1 MPKQVMMSYVF
12 KKKKKKKRAKRQ
24 NEASA
29 SLVVV
34 KPITFYSWLIMVSSG
49 EFDSSLKSSE
59 ISFPR
64 GGASALTPLEIK
76 EISNEA
82 TKDVLFETSNKRAN
96 TEKISQPSKRSK
108 KNKKPITSHEEQ
120 TDGADFVP
128 IENFN
133 FKNMVPGTVVL
144 GQVTHI
150 EDIEVTLT
158 VGDNL
163 VGYIPITSVSKEVTR
178 ELESAEVDDQSDGDD
193 SDDNNDDERIR
204 TATLSSGK
212 QDTISS
218 KNLFVEGQW
227 LRAIV
232 AEPKS
237 TNKNKRLEFT
247 VEPEILNVP
256 LADDLLPG
264 NVLQCS
270 VSSIEDRGIVLNTG
284 IMNVSGFIS
293 NDDLKDFR
301 LKEIK
306 CGSVILATIIKI
318 PSERSL
324 TMKPAEVNTNLRK
337 TNLEKISSVDAI
349 QPGLLVDALVESINK
364 NGLVVKV
371 FGLVYGTLNL
381 ANLGEFEFS
390 KLNHRYT
397 IGSVIKARITAVL
410 LKGGVKKCMLTQLLH
425 IISLSK
431 NPLST
436 DDFDVL
442 EAFPIGYIFEK
453 VIICGG
459 DSNYMYADIGSS
471 RLVAQIHNSKIDP
484 SKVLDIDYTR
494 GTTHTGR
501 VVGYNR
507 YENLLLLSF
516 DPKVLNA
523 RYLRISD
530 IPLGEHVKGVVKKIL
545 EDSKLVVTVYDNFES
560 VVPKS
565 HLSDVHMAYPERKFK
580 IGSKVSGRVLKK
592 GPKVLYVTL
601 KKSLVTMDDSSVLD
615 SFEKACV
622 GLKTVAT
629 VEFFVPNGA
638 IVSFFGNLKAYLPKN
653 EISETFVNK
662 ASDFLKVGQTVTVK
676 VLNIRKDEGRLIV
689 TMRQSLELSSLQKSA
704 VHDLSPGRS
713 IVSVVVV
720 DKTKESIIVET
731 DNSNLRGVI
740 FTGQLS
746 DDNYESN
753 RIKYKSLS
761 VGDKLD
767 AVVLDKDLK
776 ARTLIM
782 SMKKSLIDASRSG
795 QLPISFNDIKVGD
808 KKLYGFVK
816 SVTSMGL
823 FVSFAGKL
831 TGLVLAKYATDRP
844 NEDLSRKY
852 YKYQSVECLVI
863 RIDEE
868 NKRFLLTLKP
878 QGSNGDDFKSQ
889 VVENPVDESK
899 KSVGDY
905 FPGVVTRAKIKSI
918 KGTQLNMQLGDNL
931 QGRLEITNCF
941 NDWSEIKNTSQPL
954 SQFHKGDVLEV
965 KVVGYHDSRN
975 HTFLPITHKHS
986 KNVIL
991 ELSKLEKDIKNS
1003 DELFASLDLS
1013 SILEGSE
1020 WTVFVNNISK
1030 GFLWVSLTPSL
1041 KGRISFMDLSD
1052 DINVFDD
1059 MKNKLPIGSALRAS
1073 VKELSKEHNI
1083 VYLKARSKKLESYQD
1098 VKIGDKL
1105 PAKVLKVKDSYVLV
1119 KLSDNIVASA
1129 YITDAL
1135 NDYTDKLADI
1145 FLPND
1150 FTTATVL
1157 AVDENS
1163 EKVAVSL
1170 RNANAIDREVNSCED
1185 LKVGQVVRGFV
1196 KNVANNGVFVALGR
1210 SIHALVRVGDL
1221 SDSYLKDWKKYF
1233 KPNQLVVGKI
1243 SSCVDDKRILM
1254 TLKESEVNGELS
1266 ILKRFGDLQVGQ
1278 IFEGSVKS
1286 VTEFGVFV
1294 KLDGTMNV
1302 SGLCHHSE
1310 ISDNSISDVV
1320 SLFGEGDRVK
1330 VKLLSIDTEKKQLSL
1345 GMKASYFTDL
1355 NQDYEEDG
1363 YSVQDGE
1370 ISDDESK
1377 SAVEKDSES
1386 GSESE
1391 GSFMDE
1397 GDLDID
1403 DASDNSSIGHD
1414 SNIGPKETSIS
1425 NLSIENA
1432 QHNLTPKTGL
1442 SAEGFDWTAS
1452 ILDQTAYST
1461 SDSDEETSTKKRKQ
1475 SRGHTEDK
1483 TADISSRAPQSVD
1496 DFERLLIGNPNSSVL
1511 WMNYMSFQLQLS
1523 EVNKAREL
1531 AQRALK
1537 TIYFREEQ
1545 EKMNIW
1551 VALLNLENSFG
1562 TDDTLQ
1568 ETFRLSCQYMDALT
1582 MHQKLA
1588 SILSMSE
1595 KFDKLDELYNFMCR
1609 KFGSEVS
1616 VWVQYGSSLLSRGQ
1630 NDQARELLSRAL
1642 NSLSKK
1648 DYVEVVKKFAQL
1660 EFNEGDSEQGRSLFE
1675 GLISDLPKR
1684 IDLWNVYID
1693 QEIKTNSREKVE
1705 DLFSRVTSKK
1715 LLRKQA
1721 KFFFN
1726 KWLSFEEKNNN
1737 ESAIAHVKARAADY
1751 VRTHQNDE

>member
-1 MPKQVMMSYVF
+1 
-12 KKKKKKKRAKRQ
+12 
-24 NEASA
+24 
-29 SLVVV
+29 
-34 KPITFYSWLIMVSSG
+34 MVNSG
-49 EFDSSLKSSE
+49 EFDSSLKTSE

-82 TKDVLFETSNKRAN
+82 TKDVLFETSNKRTN
-96 TEKISQPSKRSK
+96 TEKISQPSKKSK
-108 KNKKPITSHEEQ
+108 KNKRTITPHEDQSDE
-120 TDGADFVP
+120 ASFVP

-133 FKNMVPGTVVL
+133 FKNMIPGTTVL

-150 EDIEVTLT
+150 EDFEVTLT

-163 VGYIPITSVSKEVTR
+163 VGYIPITSVSKEVTSS
-178 ELESAEVDDQSDGDD
+178 LESAPEEAGNQSDSGD
-193 SDDNNDDERIR
+193 SDENNDDDRIR
-204 TATLSSGK
+204 TATLTSGK
-212 QDTISS
+212 QASISLR
-218 KNLFVEGQW
+218 NLFTEGQW

-232 AEPKS
+232 AEHKS

-247 VEPEILNVP
+247 VEPGVLNSP

-264 NVLQCS
+264 NILQCS
-270 VSSIEDRGIVLNTG
+270 VSSIEDRGVVLNTG
-284 IMNVSGFIS
+284 ISNVSGFIS
-293 NDDLKDFR
+293 NDDLKHYFS
-301 LKEIK
+301 KEIK
-306 CGSVILATIIKI
+306 CGSVLLATIIKV
-318 PSERSL
+318 PSKRSL
-324 TMKPAEVNTNLRK
+324 TMRPSEVNTNSK
-337 TNLEKISSVDAI
+337 KANLEKISSVDSI
-349 QPGLLVDALVESINK
+349 QPGLLVDALVENINK

-371 FGLVYGTLNL
+371 FGLVHGTLNL

-390 KLNHRYT
+390 KLNHKYT
-397 IGSVIKARITAVL
+397 IGGVIKARITAVL

-425 IISLSK
+425 IVSLLKS
-431 NPLST
+431 PSLT
-436 DDFDVL
+436 DEFDVL
-442 EAFPIGYIFEK
+442 EAFPIGYTFEK
-453 VIICGG
+453 VTICGN

-471 RLVAQIHNSKIDP
+471 RLVSQIHNSRIDP
-484 SKVLDIDYTR
+484 SKSLDIEYTR

-530 IPLGEHVKGVVKKIL
+530 IPLGEHVRGVVKKVL
-545 EDSKLVVTVYDNFES
+545 ENTNLVVTVFDNFEGI
-560 VVPKS
+560 VPRS
-565 HLSDVHMAYPERKFK
+565 HLSDVHMAYPERRFK

-592 GPKVLYVTL
+592 GHKVLYMTL
-601 KKSLVTMDDSSVLD
+601 KKSLVTMDDGSVLD
-615 SFEKACV
+615 SFGKAQI
-622 GLKTVAT
+622 GFKTFAT

-653 EISETFVNK
+653 EISETFVNE
-662 ASDFLKVGQTVTVK
+662 ASDFLKVGQTVMVK

-704 VHDLSPGRS
+704 IHDLSPGKS
-713 IVSVVVV
+713 IVSAVVVE
-720 DKTKESIIVET
+720 KAKESIIVEM
-731 DNSNLRGVI
+731 DSSNLRGVI

-746 DDNYESN
+746 DENYESN

-761 VGDKLD
+761 VGDNLE
-767 AVVLDKDLK
+767 ALVLDKDLK
-776 ARTLIM
+776 ARTLIL
-782 SMKKSLIDASRSG
+782 SMKKTLIDASRRD
-795 QLPISFNDIKVGD
+795 QLPIYFNDIKVGD

-878 QGSNGDDFKSQ
+878 QGPNGDHLKSQ
-889 VVENPVDESK
+889 LVENPVDESK
-899 KSVGDY
+899 KFVGDY
-905 FPGVVTRAKIKSI
+905 FPGVVTKAKIKSI

-931 QGRLEITNCF
+931 QGRLDVTNCF
-941 NDWSEIKNTSQPL
+941 NNWSEIKNKSQPL
-954 SQFHKGDVLEV
+954 SQFHKGDVLEI

-986 KNVIL
+986 KNVIF
-991 ELSKLEKDIKNS
+991 ELSKLEKDIKNP
-1003 DELFASLDLS
+1003 DELFASLDIS
-1013 SILEGSE
+1013 AILEGSE

-1041 KGRISFMDLSD
+1041 RGRISFMELSD
-1052 DINVFDD
+1052 DIRVFDD
-1059 MKNKLPIGSALRAS
+1059 MENKLPIGSALRAS
-1073 VKELSKEHNI
+1073 VKEVSKEHNTI
-1083 VYLKARSKKLESYQD
+1083 YFKARRKELESYKD

-1129 YITDAL
+1129 FITDAL
-1135 NDYTDKLADI
+1135 NDYTDKLTDV

-1170 RNANAIDREVNSCED
+1170 RNANAIDREINSCND
-1185 LKVGQVVRGFV
+1185 LNVGEVIRGFV
-1196 KNVANNGVFVALGR
+1196 KNVANNGIFVALGR

-1233 KPNQLVVGKI
+1233 RPNEVVVGKI
-1243 SSCVDDKRILM
+1243 SSCKDDKRILM
-1254 TLKESEVNGELS
+1254 TLKESEVNGELN
-1266 ILKRFGDLQVGQ
+1266 ILKKFEDLEVGQ

-1286 VTEFGVFV
+1286 VTDFGVFV
-1294 KLDGTMNV
+1294 KLDKTMNV

-1310 ISDNSISDVV
+1310 ISDNSSGHVV

-1330 VKLLSIDTEKKQLSL
+1330 VKILSIDNDKRQLSL
-1345 GMKASYFTDL
+1345 GMKASYFTDS
-1355 NQDYEEDG
+1355 DKSYEEDG
-1363 YSVQDGE
+1363 SGVLDGE
-1370 ISDDESK
+1370 ISDD
-1377 SAVEKDSES
+1377 DSES
-1386 GSESE
+1386 VLEEESDSESESE
-1391 GSFMDE
+1391 GSVIDE
-1397 GDLDID
+1397 YDNLGSENAND
-1403 DASDNSSIGHD
+1403 DTIMGST
-1414 SNIGPKETSIS
+1414 ETSNPS
-1425 NLSIENA
+1425 TESEQKNLSLKA
-1432 QHNLTPKTGL
+1432 GL

-1452 ILDQTAYST
+1452 ILDQTAYSS

-1475 SRGHTEDK
+1475 SRGRTEDK
-1483 TADISSRAPQSVD
+1483 TADLASRVPQSVD

-1523 EVNKAREL
+1523 EVDKAREL

-1562 TDDTLQ
+1562 TDDTLH
-1568 ETFRLSCQYMDALT
+1568 ETFKLSCQYMDALT

-1588 SILSMSE
+1588 SIFSMSE
-1595 KFDKLDELYNFMCR
+1595 KFDKLDELYNLMCR
-1609 KFGSEVS
+1609 KFGKEVS
-1616 VWVQYGSSLLSRGQ
+1616 VWVQYGFSLFSRGQ
-1630 NDQARELLSRAL
+1630 NSQARELLSRAL

-1648 DYVEVVKKFAQL
+1648 DYVEVVKKFAQI

-1693 QEIKTNSREKVE
+1693 QEIKTNNREKVE

-1737 ESAIAHVKARAADY
+1737 QNVIAHVKARAADY